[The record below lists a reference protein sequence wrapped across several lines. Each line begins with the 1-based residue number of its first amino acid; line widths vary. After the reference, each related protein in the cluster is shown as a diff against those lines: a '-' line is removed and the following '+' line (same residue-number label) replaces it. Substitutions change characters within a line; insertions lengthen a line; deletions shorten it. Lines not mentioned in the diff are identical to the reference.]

1 MDFIEACR
9 KFISIDSTP
18 AHGNKELALFAA
30 ELCRARGL
38 SVDLQQD
45 FIGDIE
51 CLNVIARPQ
60 SEKPPLEF
68 LMQTHLD
75 TVDPGPFALWTETGC
90 NPFDATIIDGKI
102 YGLGSADVK
111 LDFLC
116 KLEAISS
123 YVNHKVWRL
132 PPVLVGTYGE
142 EVGMQGALRLIR
154 KNKVN
159 AKTALIGE
167 PSDLKLINAAKGFAA
182 VEIRIP
188 FTEEE
193 VRYRQEHN
201 LKESTSTQSKLF
213 LGKAAHSSLPHM
225 GESAVIKMLE
235 YLEQMPDSV
244 TLMEID
250 GGVNYNSVP
259 SHALL
264 EIDAVS
270 STSKPIVKKIMMI
283 NKHIKTLEKE
293 FFNFLDDDFFPPH
306 PTLNIGLVRT
316 LQDHVLLAGTCR
328 IPPVITNEIYE
339 TWMSQLRA
347 VCEANGSQFRVTD
360 YKKPFRTN
368 ENSDF
373 SRGCQSELRALGL
386 DDSARTQ
393 PSTNEASIFSRI
405 GIECLCFGPGKREG
419 NVHTPTEHVAVED
432 LHRAV
437 EFYKRA
443 IERFC
448 L

>member
-30 ELCRARGL
+30 ELCRKSGL
-38 SVDLQQD
+38 YLDLQED

-51 CLNVIARPQ
+51 SLNVIARPQ
-60 SEKPPLEF
+60 GDRPPQEF

-116 KLEAISS
+116 KLEAISA
-123 YVNHKVWRL
+123 YANIKNWRL
-132 PPVLVGTYGE
+132 PPVLVATYGE
-142 EVGMQGALRLIR
+142 EIGMQGALRLIR

-159 AKTALIGE
+159 AKLGLIGE
-167 PSDLKLINAAKGFAA
+167 PSDLKLISAAKGFAA

-213 LGKAAHSSLPHM
+213 TGKAAHSSMPHL
-225 GESAVIKMLE
+225 GESAVLKMLE

-259 SHALL
+259 GHALL
-264 EIDAVS
+264 EIDVVS
-270 STSKPIVKKIMMI
+270 STSKPIIKKIMTI
-283 NKHIKTLEKE
+283 SRQIKNLEKE
-293 FFNFLDDDFFPPH
+293 FKKFLDSDFFPPH

-316 LQDHVLLAGTCR
+316 YQDHILIAGTCR
-328 IPPVITNEIYE
+328 IPPMISNETYE
-339 TWMSQLRA
+339 AWMSHLHS
-347 VCEANGSQFRVTD
+347 VCNENGSHFRVTD
-360 YKKPFRTN
+360 YKKPFRTK
-368 ENSDF
+368 ETSDF
-373 SRGCQSELRALGL
+373 VVACQAELKALGL
-386 DDSARTQ
+386 DDKPQTQ
-393 PSTNEASIFSRI
+393 PSTNEASIFSRT

-419 NVHTPTEHVAVED
+419 NVHTPTEHVVIED
-432 LHRAV
+432 LHKAV